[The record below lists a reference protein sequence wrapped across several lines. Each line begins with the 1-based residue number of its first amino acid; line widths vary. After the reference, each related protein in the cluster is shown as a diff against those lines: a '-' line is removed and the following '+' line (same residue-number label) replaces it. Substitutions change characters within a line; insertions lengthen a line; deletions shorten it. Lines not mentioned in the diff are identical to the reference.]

1 MRAFGPE
8 FMTQVRWGE
17 SGLRTWWKFMTKV
30 IKGETFTSI
39 PQPPGYSHS
48 AGPRETAQETG
59 AHLIQNH

>member
-17 SGLRTWWKFMTKV
+17 SGVKGASGHGRNSLTKV

-39 PQPPGYSHS
+39 PQPVVTPTVPGSDR
-48 AGPRETAQETG
+48 PLNKQVLT
-59 AHLIQNH
+59 